1 MKATEAERLGKAVM
15 LGALMVAMMLAP
27 GRACGE
33 GTMGAAPVRY
43 VANLR
48 LWVLTTE
55 QTSYVMGLNERDE
68 LQTLYWGG
76 KLESD
81 HDLTAASWTSRFP
94 PRWCLCWRFRR
105 CSGQSASARMRC

>member
-1 MKATEAERLGKAVM
+1 MIATEVETERREPASDAAPASSPHAERLGRAVM

-27 GRACGE
+27 GWACGE

-43 VANLR
+43 VAHLR

-81 HDLTAASWTSRFP
+81 HDLTADRKSVV
-94 PRWCLCWRFRR
+94 
-105 CSGQSASARMRC
+105 